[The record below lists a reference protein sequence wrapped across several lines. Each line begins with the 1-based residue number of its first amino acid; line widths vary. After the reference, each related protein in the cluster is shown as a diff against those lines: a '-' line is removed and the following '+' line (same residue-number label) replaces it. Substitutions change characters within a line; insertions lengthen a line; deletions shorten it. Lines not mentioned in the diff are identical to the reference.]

1 MDLHA
6 QSLYVVGTV
15 GSASE
20 IGEVELDL
28 VPALIQSHG
37 HGTNEGLDTRGRL
50 IIGSPE
56 PSPNTLIVQ
65 DLDLEGEVFLQVLD
79 DHNQEGQLDGQ
90 RLLGVERS
98 IDVVGRYVRTHDF
111 QDGRLDVGIRDSLD
125 VAVSH
130 TLVPDLQ
137 WFRSKHIRTY

>member
-1 MDLHA
+1 MDLHP